1 MLKINGFSE
10 NKLLIA
16 TEDYDAWLRLAK
28 LEINFFRINNALGY
42 YSVSIDNL
50 SGSSKTIV
58 FIKELMRIY
67 FPKRMFGYLFLPVWM
82 NLSLALS
89 RLNNRNYC
97 KATFHLFLGFM
108 KKPHE
113 VFRKIICK
121 YI

>member
-28 LEINFFRINNALGY
+28 LEINFSRIYDALGY
-42 YSVSIDNL
+42 YSVSSDKL
-50 SGSSKTIV
+50 SGSSKTLV

-67 FPKRMFGYLFLPVWM
+67 FPKRMFGYLSLPLWM

-89 RLNNRNYC
+89 HLNYRNYS
-97 KATFHLFLGFM
+97 KAILHLFLGFV
-108 KKPHE
+108 KRPHE
-113 VFRKIICK
+113 TLRKIISK